1 MGITMHSKR
10 QGTQRPASQETYDR
24 ARRKQRFTPCT
35 ESLEGRRLLSGVHQP
50 GRAFEPESIAIVDQT
65 YRTLVGQSPTP
76 AQTRGL
82 LRVQSKAGNYGV
94 VAAIVGSRPFF
105 ERTAGGDPHHYV
117 SLAAATLDVYPS
129 QTTVD
134 RLASQVEARDASTHI
149 LRAVVARLTPVGA
162 FAPPPQGPL
171 NPIYRTLL
179 QDILVN
185 ADYWETTP
193 KILGASLG
201 FTHIIGVAG
210 LNGTGTQPEGA
221 TRRAGGTW
229 ESLSSTEA
237 SSAALRAFTSAI
249 SPNGVAT
256 GYGYPVFLKDGFPIE
271 FSWPVRPST
280 VSASAFRI
288 VLNTG
293 QVVQP
298 DVASILPNVEYNER
312 STVVIFGDFGNRIT
326 PGDPGSIYPVRLD
339 VVPSDKP
346 LELVGPGGQIRSA
359 VGLSFGDGSTP
370 MSSYVP
376 GSGPK
381 LVAAKLS
388 RLSTAGESAP
398 AVFAGQVPN
407 DGVALYGSEAQYRL
421 RVLTSGGFSPD
432 GVRSV
437 YPTEFSRFFRI
448 QTMDAAGVERW
459 LTETGVDYELPTGT
473 VRILGLADL
482 GLAQSSYDDTY
493 VEDHDNQI
501 DVILTG
507 DAAAV
512 ATITGI
518 QIPASGDYS
527 PFYNPGGPGNAPTP
541 GVPYSQPGPALL
553 QPVNVALDDPMTV
566 TWIDAN
572 APGGRIETT
581 VTRGRARNR

>member
-1 MGITMHSKR
+1 
-10 QGTQRPASQETYDR
+10 
-24 ARRKQRFTPCT
+24 
-35 ESLEGRRLLSGVHQP
+35 
-50 GRAFEPESIAIVDQT
+50 
-65 YRTLVGQSPTP
+65 
-76 AQTRGL
+76 
-82 LRVQSKAGNYGV
+82 
-94 VAAIVGSRPFF
+94 
-105 ERTAGGDPHHYV
+105 
-117 SLAAATLDVYPS
+117 
-129 QTTVD
+129 
-134 RLASQVEARDASTHI
+134 
-149 LRAVVARLTPVGA
+149 
-162 FAPPPQGPL
+162 
-171 NPIYRTLL
+171 
-179 QDILVN
+179 
-185 ADYWETTP
+185 
-193 KILGASLG
+193 
-201 FTHIIGVAG
+201 
-210 LNGTGTQPEGA
+210 
-221 TRRAGGTW
+221 
-229 ESLSSTEA
+229 
-237 SSAALRAFTSAI
+237 
-249 SPNGVAT
+249 
-256 GYGYPVFLKDGFPIE
+256 VFLKDGFPIE

-326 PGDPGSIYPVRLD
+326 PGDAGSIYPVRLD
-339 VVPSDKP
+339 VVPSDHP
-346 LELVGPGGQIRSA
+346 LQLVGPGGEIRSA
-359 VGLSFGDGSTP
+359 VGLSFGDGRTP
-370 MSSYVP
+370 MSAYVP
-376 GSGPK
+376 DTGPK

-398 AVFAGQVPN
+398 MVFSGQVPN

-448 QTMDAAGVERW
+448 QTIDAAGRERW
-459 LTETGVDYELPTGT
+459 LTETGVDYVLPTGI

-507 DAAAV
+507 DAAAI
-512 ATITGI
+512 ATITAI

-527 PFYNPGGPGNAPTP
+527 PFFNPGGPGNAPTP

-566 TWIDAN
+566 TWTDVN
-572 APGGRIETT
+572 TPGGRLGA
-581 VTRGRARNR
+581 VTRSRARTR